1 MKRKEFLATC
11 VAGLAGGAFV
21 SRGEGAAMPVRPPW
35 PDVGTGEE
43 RFWTVLRN
51 QFPLTE
57 ERVYLNTGGLGA
69 SPYVVIDTVKSK
81 IDELERKSETG
92 HDEELWKTLK
102 GSAASLLGCDAA
114 ELAFMRNTTE
124 GINVVANGVPLK
136 EGDEVIL
143 TSHEHIGSGVPWM
156 SAAARKGAVVRHFEP
171 SVESAEE
178 NISRIRKL
186 ITRRTRMIAV
196 PHIVTTTGLVMP
208 VKEICSLAR
217 AQGIWS
223 FLDGAQAAGML
234 PLNLHDIGCDAYAT
248 SGHKW
253 LLGPKETGLL
263 FVRKDMLDSIIPVF
277 SGAYSALYDFQTFA
291 YSFVPEGVRF
301 EYGTV
306 SVPLRCGLG
315 AAIDFLRHVGMT
327 EVWKRDR
334 ALSDALY
341 EGLRGIRGVTLLSP
355 SQRDLR
361 SAMITFTHDR
371 VPHIEMH
378 THLDTLNLRT
388 RTVSEG
394 GLAAV
399 RVSTHIYNSFDEV
412 DRVIAGVRSA

>member
-11 VAGLAGGAFV
+11 VAGLAGGVFA
-21 SRGEGAAMPVRPPW
+21 SRGEGAAMPVRSPW
-35 PDVGTGEE
+35 PDVGTDEE

-51 QFPLTE
+51 QFPLTD
-57 ERVYLNTGGLGA
+57 ERAYLNTGGLGA

-334 ALSDALY
+334 DLSDALY

-371 VPHIEMH
+371 VPYMEMH

-388 RTVSEG
+388 RTVTEG